1 MDKVAIFY
9 HDIFDFPLTNEDLI
23 KWKTRKLAIS
33 HQPLAIS
40 QKNGYYFL
48 KGHETLIPK
57 RIQREKI
64 SKRKFEIARK
74 ASRII
79 SYIPTVKMV
88 AVTGSLAMMNSGKN
102 SDIDLMIVTKKG
114 TLWTTRLFVYALLL
128 TTRYSLRRP
137 FDSNQMDALCLNIWL
152 DESDMV
158 WSKSDRNVYTGH
170 EIAQIVPLI
179 NKNNTYEKFLWKNKW
194 ILSYWPNSVRVQST
208 KYRVQSKNLLSTLYY
223 VLCTVLE
230 PVSYWLQYQYMKS
243 KLTRETVT
251 KTRALFHPQD
261 WGKIVLTRLGVEG

>member
-9 HDIFDFPLTNEDLI
+9 HDIFGFPLTKDDLVR
-23 KWKTRKLAIS
+23 WSCGAGSRSARKVEVVNKSGYFFVKGREILINKRIS
-33 HQPLAIS
+33 RVKAS
-40 QKNGYYFL
+40 QKKL
-48 KGHETLIPK
+48 
-57 RIQREKI
+57 RIAERASKI
-64 SKRKFEIARK
+64 LSF
-74 ASRII
+74 
-79 SYIPTVKMV
+79 IPTVKMV

-102 SDIDLMIVTKKG
+102 SDIDLMVVTSKG
-114 TLWTTRLFVYALLL
+114 TLWTTRFCIYVLLNAI
-128 TTRYSLRRP
+128 RYTLRKP
-137 FDSNQMDALCLNIWL
+137 LDSDQKDKFCLNIWL

-158 WSKSDRNVYTGH
+158 WSKPDRNIYTAH
-170 EIAQIVPLI
+170 EIAQIIPLV
-179 NKNNTYEKFLWKNKW
+179 NKDETYEKFLWKNKW